1 MPRRPDCRAQ
11 PEDGNRNPLGIPVLK
26 GLLLSACCLGSA
38 AGAAAQPPAGPD
50 AGGWKTLRVPGGA
63 AALLKTA
70 GLDDALPRTRA
81 LREVIRVLYET
92 PEGVNE
98 KSDERRRNVIAY
110 LESISAFERVAVT
123 PGQSAP
129 GIRQAD
135 DKNTRRRLEAI
146 AEAIGCK
153 LERESKVYRM
163 TLESGSRQD
172 RRREHLR
179 LAGFDVDAAL
189 KTLNAGQPVALSL
202 RGEAAPLPLAAE
214 TWTSIVRVPEELA
227 GSLLSAILG
236 DRRAALLYVGLLG
249 TDASTRTFLEQH
261 PALLQEIVGSDRAA
275 IFANFGQN
283 IRVAGGRFDPPG
295 GASALPLWEWL
306 ADEPVSRPDRFI
318 LNLLGKDGGRP
329 ASLYDAV
336 TRLDPARQALVLGS
350 SSGDAAARLD
360 RFRRLYDGY
369 RQLLG
374 PWEHA
379 VRPFVNTLYD
389 ATHILALTTI
399 HPTGQIA
406 GPASLRLWRKAFEGT
421 ALPADPAKELGDTDR
436 DGKIDVPWMLE
447 SMVEAGNSVA
457 LRRSRIDAWLFSQR
471 VFGDAPPSS
480 LPDQFVTLRA
490 FQRFSLFMATLERLG
505 VRDPGLYASA
515 VRHADRLSKIEDAD
529 RGATATALFQGSVV
543 LVERARLARTVSLSS
558 AERLLR
564 SLFAVPLSEKGEY
577 AGGIGEWM
585 SASLLPTMAM
595 HLPAGREPDPVA
607 AEQTILAA
615 MAGRALSMA
624 DSPDLGLWLEGLP
637 YSVDLAAAELARL
650 QAVRAK
656 QHGVPLEAALDFGHA
671 ATALAVP
678 GVTIEQLPRLAA
690 RMEQV
695 SQAVFTTTEAGVS
708 WLDQNEF
715 RNLIS
720 SAVNDIRKIKRPK
733 DLGKL
738 GRIASPFLGMADGLL
753 AQATVSLVYAAD
765 LRNPEGPELLDGD
778 PAPRHDWGLKAPP
791 TSPLQP
797 NAWRMPEEDRTGG
810 GWHLQGALLG
820 ADLVLAM
827 RALRRVSIDRVPLPP
842 TLSENDQQAL
852 AESVVLT
859 VPFDQSDADREA
871 LTSALWRGR
880 RRLDAVLQSPSSWPS
895 AAEAMQLRDFRRELL
910 AWTIAHEPA
919 TVESLL
925 SLGELILLGQLP
937 GVPDVRPDVWGT
949 SGRSFD
955 GRWTLRYP
963 APLMFDLLAGR
974 KGSALTVALVPDVVL
989 AVAEAMHDRR
999 VPAVLTR
1006 AVLECA
1012 MRDIIDEVQ
1021 IQYPD
1026 DWLTLIGQ
1034 ARRVSGRLDEYLAS
1048 LTAGGPM
1055 MPMVR

>member
-1 MPRRPDCRAQ
+1 M
-11 PEDGNRNPLGIPVLK
+11 LK

-38 AGAAAQPPAGPD
+38 AGAAAQQATGPD
-50 AGGWKTLRVPGGA
+50 AGAWKTLRVPGGA

-70 GLDDALPRTRA
+70 GLDEALPRTRA
-81 LREVIRVLYET
+81 LREVIRVIYET

-98 KSDERRRNVIAY
+98 TSDERRRSVIAY

-123 PGQSAP
+123 LEQSAP
-129 GIRQAD
+129 STRQAEER
-135 DKNTRRRLEAI
+135 NTRRRLETI

-163 TLESGSRQD
+163 MPESGSRQD

-179 LAGFDVDAAL
+179 LAGLDLDAAL
-189 KTLNAGQPVALSL
+189 KAINAGQPVSLSL
-202 RGEAAPLPLAAE
+202 RGETAPLPLAAE
-214 TWTSIVRVPEELA
+214 TWTSIVRVPGELA
-227 GSLLSAILG
+227 GSLVSAILG

-249 TDASTRTFLEQH
+249 TDASTRTFFEQH

-275 IFANFGQN
+275 VFANFGQN
-283 IRVAGGRFDPPG
+283 IRVGGGRLAPPG
-295 GASALPLWEWL
+295 GPSALPLWEWL
-306 ADEPVSRPDRFI
+306 ADEPASRPDRFI
-318 LNLLGKDGGRP
+318 LNLLGKDGGRL
-329 ASLYDAV
+329 ASLYDTV
-336 TRLDPARQALVLGS
+336 TRLDPARQELVLGS
-350 SSGDAAARLD
+350 GSGDPAARLD
-360 RFRRLYDGY
+360 RFRRLYDAY
-369 RQLLG
+369 RQLLKVWD
-374 PWEHA
+374 PA
-379 VRPFVNTLYD
+379 ARPFVNTLYD
-389 ATHILALTTI
+389 ATHVLALTATD
-399 HPTGQIA
+399 PTGRIA
-406 GPASLRLWRKAFEGT
+406 GPASLRLWRKVFDGAE
-421 ALPADPAKELGDTDR
+421 LPADPAKELGDPDR
-436 DGKIDVPWMLE
+436 DGQIDVLWMLE
-447 SMVEAGNSVA
+447 SMVEAGNSVS
-457 LRRSRIDAWLFSQR
+457 LRRNRVDAWLFSQR
-471 VFGDAPPSS
+471 VFGDAPRSS

-490 FQRFSLFMATLERLG
+490 YPRFSLLVATLERLG
-505 VRDPGLYASA
+505 VRDPGLYALA
-515 VRHADRLSKIEDAD
+515 VKHADRLSRIEDAD
-529 RGATATALFQGSVV
+529 RGATATALFQGAVV
-543 LVERARLARTVSLSS
+543 LVERARLARTVSLSA

-595 HLPAGREPDPVA
+595 HLPPGREPDPAA

-615 MAGRALSMA
+615 MAGRELSMA

-650 QAVRAK
+650 RAVRAR
-656 QHGVPLEAALDFGHA
+656 QHGVSLEAALDLGHA
-671 ATALAVP
+671 ATALAAP

-690 RMEQV
+690 RMEQA
-695 SQAVFTTTEAGVS
+695 SESALTTTGSDGA
-708 WLDQNEF
+708 WLDQREF
-715 RNLIS
+715 RNLVS
-720 SAVNDIRKIKRPK
+720 SAISDIRKIRKPK

-738 GRIASPFLGMADGLL
+738 GRITAPLLGLADGWL

-765 LRNPEGPELLDGD
+765 LRDPEGPELLDGD
-778 PAPRHDWGLKAPP
+778 PAPRHNWGLKVPP
-791 TSPLQP
+791 ASPLQP
-797 NAWRMPEEDRTGG
+797 NTWRMPEEDRTRG
-810 GWHLQGALLG
+810 GWHMQGALLG
-820 ADLVLAM
+820 ADLVLTM
-827 RALRRVSIDRVPLPP
+827 QVLRRVSIDRVPLPP
-842 TLSENDQQAL
+842 TLSENDQRAL
-852 AESVVLT
+852 AESVALT

-919 TVESLL
+919 SVESML

-937 GVPDVRPDVWGT
+937 GIPDVRPDAWGT

-955 GRWTLRYP
+955 GRWTLRFP

-974 KGSALTVALVPDVVL
+974 KGSALTAALVPDVTL
-989 AVAEAMHDRR
+989 AIAEAMHERH

-1012 MRDIIDEVQ
+1012 MRDVIDEAQ

-1034 ARRVSGRLDEYLAS
+1034 ARRVSDRLDEYLAS
-1048 LTAGGPM
+1048 LTAGGPL
-1055 MPMVR
+1055 MPVVR